1 MEYFFHFFVSFF
13 LLISVVNVYTT
24 HMPISSTL
32 PTVIMQD
39 ETSAM
44 NSSATTA
51 DQLSLSNHLSLPSDS
66 YSLISDDLIK
76 HSFSDDGCSSGDQSD
91 VEIDL

>member
-1 MEYFFHFFVSFF
+1 
-13 LLISVVNVYTT
+13 
-24 HMPISSTL
+24 MPEISSTL
-32 PTVIMQD
+32 PSIIMQD
-39 ETSAM
+39 EASAM
-44 NSSATTA
+44 NNSSTAAA
-51 DQLSLSNHLSLPSDS
+51 DQIPLHNQLSLPSDT